1 MIGGG
6 LDDDIDVLCAPSDG
20 AANENQSSLSPAWV
34 IVVLVAMG
42 ALILILTFAFITSIC
57 CFISVKKEYEKTNKD
72 LVGVTNQ
79 LTMLRMQQSSAEYEV
94 LGADYRGQYQHHMI
108 TINILLLLQKVL
120 RTEVMFMQN
129 KLLS

>member
-1 MIGGG
+1 M
-6 LDDDIDVLCAPSDG
+6 DDDIDVLCAPSDG
-20 AANENQSSLSPAWV
+20 SANENQSSLSPAWV

-94 LGADYRGQYQHHMI
+94 LGADYRG
-108 TINILLLLQKVL
+108 
-120 RTEVMFMQN
+120 
-129 KLLS
+129 